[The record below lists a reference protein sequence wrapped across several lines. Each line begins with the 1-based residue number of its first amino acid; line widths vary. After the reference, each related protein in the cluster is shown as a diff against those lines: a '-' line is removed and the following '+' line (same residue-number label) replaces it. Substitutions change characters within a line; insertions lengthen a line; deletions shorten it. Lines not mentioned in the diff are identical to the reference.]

1 MTAFVEI
8 VDQGSLSGAAK
19 TMGKSLP
26 TLVRSLALLEEHLGV
41 RLLNRTTRRMA
52 LTKEGTEYLERC
64 RQILSDI
71 GDAEEELLS
80 ATSVPRGKIR
90 MTAPVLFGGMK
101 VAPSLFRFLKKHV
114 EVEVELV
121 LLDRVVNLIDEG
133 IDVGVRIASLGDSSQ
148 VAVRIGEVSR
158 VVVAS
163 PDFLK
168 AHKKPKRPEDVA
180 DSPAIVFS
188 RDENHQPAFLFVEKG
203 KEKRVPVS
211 GVLKSNQAQVTIDAA
226 KQGLGL
232 GQFLSYQ
239 VEDDIRDGS
248 LVPLLAKFAPPPIP
262 VHLVFAH
269 RRLLSARTRAVVDW
283 LKADLA

>member
-90 MTAPVLFGGMK
+90 MTAPVLFGGNVYK
-101 VAPSLFRFLKKHV
+101 VAML
-114 EVEVELV
+114 
-121 LLDRVVNLIDEG
+121 
-133 IDVGVRIASLGDSSQ
+133 
-148 VAVRIGEVSR
+148 
-158 VVVAS
+158 
-163 PDFLK
+163 
-168 AHKKPKRPEDVA
+168 
-180 DSPAIVFS
+180 
-188 RDENHQPAFLFVEKG
+188 
-203 KEKRVPVS
+203 
-211 GVLKSNQAQVTIDAA
+211 
-226 KQGLGL
+226 
-232 GQFLSYQ
+232 
-239 VEDDIRDGS
+239 
-248 LVPLLAKFAPPPIP
+248 
-262 VHLVFAH
+262 
-269 RRLLSARTRAVVDW
+269 
-283 LKADLA
+283 